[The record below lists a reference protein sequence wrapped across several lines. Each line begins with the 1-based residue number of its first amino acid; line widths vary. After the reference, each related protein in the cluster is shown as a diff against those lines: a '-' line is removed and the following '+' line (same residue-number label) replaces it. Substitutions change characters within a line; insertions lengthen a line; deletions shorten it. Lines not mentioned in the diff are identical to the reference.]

1 VSWVVSDGTGGKR
14 VGGTSDTGGGTG
26 VEIVDV
32 PPRRRAHRPLHLVGY
47 AILAVLASRVI
58 GRGRRGLF
66 LAVGAAVAFG
76 FGIELLQAP
85 IPWRS
90 FAWSDAA
97 VNAIGAVVGLVAVVA
112 VNAIGAIVAT
122 AERRPR

>member
-1 VSWVVSDGTGGKR
+1 MVPVANARRRHKR
-14 VGGTSDTGGGTG
+14 HGWRHRRRDRRRAPLDVGLTDP
-26 VEIVDV
+26 
-32 PPRRRAHRPLHLVGY
+32 PPRRRLRDSGSPREPRDRSRPT
-47 AILAVLASRVI
+47 
-58 GRGRRGLF
+58 GLF
-66 LAVGAAVAFG
+66 LAVGAGAAVAFG

>member
-1 VSWVVSDGTGGKR
+1 MVPVANASAAQATR
-14 VGGTSDTGGGTG
+14 VAAQASRSSTRS
-26 VEIVDV
+26 
-32 PPRRRAHRPLHLVGY
+32 PRRRAHRPLHLVGY